1 MLFSRSLVVLVSA
14 ISGIV
19 AAQNNSY
26 LTVTS
31 LVTNAQN
38 NSALECW
45 KFTTPLTVP
54 STPGISGSMLYAFNL
69 STANEYTVIPAR
81 FDGGIHNA
89 PAPQFVYF
97 TSGLAHISLPHGDDE
112 AWILGGAN
120 GLIFAGD
127 TTGTGHATTYPSDQ
141 ATVALALPVEGGKP
155 PPYAVLH
162 QGPCEHGATQIVSGA

>member
-1 MLFSRSLVVLVSA
+1 MLAIFLSPLQSSRNTSKELTATKMLFSRSLVVLVSA

-89 PAPQFVYF
+89 PAPQYAAPSHTSRRPKMAFVSPNVQICLLYLW
-97 TSGLAHISLPHGDDE
+97 TGAHKSAP
-112 AWILGGAN
+112 WR
-120 GLIFAGD
+120 
-127 TTGTGHATTYPSDQ
+127 
-141 ATVALALPVEGGKP
+141 
-155 PPYAVLH
+155 
-162 QGPCEHGATQIVSGA
+162 

>member
-1 MLFSRSLVVLVSA
+1 MYR
-14 ISGIV
+14 
-19 AAQNNSY
+19 
-26 LTVTS
+26 
-31 LVTNAQN
+31 
-38 NSALECW
+38 
-45 KFTTPLTVP
+45 
-54 STPGISGSMLYAFNL
+54 
-69 STANEYTVIPAR
+69 
-81 FDGGIHNA
+81 
-89 PAPQFVYF
+89 FVYF